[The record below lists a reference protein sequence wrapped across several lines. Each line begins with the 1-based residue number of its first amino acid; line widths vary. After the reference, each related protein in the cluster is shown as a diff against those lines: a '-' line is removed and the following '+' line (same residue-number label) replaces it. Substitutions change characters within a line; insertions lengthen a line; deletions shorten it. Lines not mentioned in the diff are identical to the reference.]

1 MLFFAV
7 HISYIP
13 PRANRIEREGA
24 SRASRPP
31 PVWFRRAAVSGNETT
46 RERFLSLANVPSN
59 LYLKARRLFT
69 LLMEPFPPLSDVVAL
84 ATLGGARSDR
94 KTKSFLREPKNQ
106 SAGRRPAGPP
116 SEPPLFL
123 LPRAARSLL
132 ELAVQGV
139 FAEVRVV
146 LHELQALGGVAAV
159 LRRERARTNRVKRR
173 LVSKR
178 ASVSVGFAAHAA
190 YVGGKSQRLP
200 SPSRRA

>member
-31 PVWFRRAAVSGNETT
+31 PVWFRRAVSGNETT
-46 RERFLSLANVPSN
+46 RERFLSRNVPSN

-116 SEPPLFL
+116 SEPPLL
-123 LPRAARSLL
+123 LFPRAARSLL

-178 ASVSVGFAAHAA
+178 ASVSVGFAA

>member
-13 PRANRIEREGA
+13 PRANRTRSAA

-31 PVWFRRAAVSGNETT
+31 PMFRRAA
-46 RERFLSLANVPSN
+46 PS
-59 LYLKARRLFT
+59 RRLGYRNDTRT
-69 LLMEPFPPLSDVVAL
+69 LFVAKCVLESLFKSALSVQTGWNHRPTTLRRRRAAL
-84 ATLGGARSDR
+84 LLSATRGANELR
-94 KTKSFLREPKNQ
+94 KAPREPKNQ

-116 SEPPLFL
+116 SEPPLL
-123 LPRAARSLL
+123 LFPRAARSLL

-139 FAEVRVV
+139 LAEVRVV

-159 LRRERARTNRVKRR
+159 LRRRERARANRRVEEVSLGKRGE
-173 LVSKR
+173 VSER
-178 ASVSVGFAAHAA
+178 AAR
-190 YVGGKSQRLP
+190 VGGKSQRLP